1 MEPGIERHIG
11 GWFSV
16 GGKVKIPGDRFVIIT
31 HREGDDDEDTTTAFT
46 SNITQ
51 YYKAPALAAQIHD
64 KLPIFSSVKLFQN
77 SYDDATSIRLANN
90 QHGLESNGEG
100 GVRMSTWEEEGVV
113 IIDGVR

>member
-31 HREGDDDEDTTTAFT
+31 HREGDDEDTTTAFT

-64 KLPIFSSVKLFQN
+64 KLPIFSSVKLIQN
-77 SYDDATSIRLANN
+77 RRRRYVDSSCQQPTWPRIERRRRR
-90 QHGLESNGEG
+90 
-100 GVRMSTWEEEGVV
+100 RMSTWEEEGVV

>member
-31 HREGDDDEDTTTAFT
+31 HREGDDEDTTTPFT

-64 KLPIFSSVKLFQN
+64 KLPIFSSVKLIQN
-77 SYDDATSIRLANN
+77 RRRYVDSSCQQQKWPRIERRRRSEDEYL
-90 QHGLESNGEG
+90 G
-100 GVRMSTWEEEGVV
+100 GGRGC
-113 IIDGVR
+113 DN

>member
-31 HREGDDDEDTTTAFT
+31 HRGEGDDEDTTTAFT
-46 SNITQ
+46 SNIKR
-51 YYKAPALAAQIHD
+51 YKAPALAAQIHD
-64 KLPIFSSVKLFQN
+64 KLPIFSSVKLIQN
-77 SYDDATSIRLANN
+77 RGRHVDSSCQQPTWPRIERRRW
-90 QHGLESNGEG
+90 
-100 GVRMSTWEEEGVV
+100 RMSTWGEEGVV